1 MRILYFSTSF
11 SISSPKCS
19 IYFVCVNVC
28 MVREQKR
35 SQFCSSVWVPEIEFG
50 MSNLAVRIFA
60 CWVTILSCLYHFVTF
75 KNNDRG
81 SRDGSA
87 IKSIG
92 CSSGRSWFLQHS
104 HCGSHPSEGLFW
116 FLWAPGKHVV
126 HTHTRRQNTP
136 TTPTHKRIKSKRN
149 KTATTK
155 NNYRFLFIIFWHW
168 FSQLQYTCRKKK

>member
-28 MVREQKR
+28 MVREQKK
-35 SQFCSSVWVPEIEFG
+35 SVLLFSVGPRDRIRDVKLG
-50 MSNLAVRIFA
+50 SKNL
-60 CWVTILSCLYHFVTF
+60 CMLSHHLILSAQFVTF
-75 KNNDRG
+75 KNSSREG
-81 SRDGSA
+81 SREGSA
-87 IKSIG
+87 IKSTG

-116 FLWAPGKHVV
+116 FLWAPGMHVV

-136 TTPTHKRIKSKRN
+136 TTPTHKRVKSKRN